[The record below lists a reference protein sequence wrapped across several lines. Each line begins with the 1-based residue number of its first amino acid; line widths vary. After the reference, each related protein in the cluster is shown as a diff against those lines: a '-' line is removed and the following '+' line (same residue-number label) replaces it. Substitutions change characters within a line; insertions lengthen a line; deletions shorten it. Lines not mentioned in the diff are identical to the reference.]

1 MRGKSPGG
9 EPRRPPFF
17 YSGSLLLLYPA
28 IWSAYYRSLEIYS
41 CGYWKVVGW
50 SRPIICIFHPSLSN
64 GKNSPSP
71 ICGSVQ
77 PLGTIRTKLFFLK
90 LSLLNISSLL
100 LFCLPQF
107 LEDVLDQRKCILLK
121 RKIEAR
127 HSNISSNIIKAAY
140 KCLLTPYDA
149 PLLVSLAAI
158 CWPRCDNCRRDYSWL
173 NQWRNRSNEHPL
185 YFWFSP
191 SLGWLDSLR
200 WGVQRIHHPLR
211 NLRQNNS
218 NNTKKKSKK

>member
-1 MRGKSPGG
+1 MERTHRSP
-9 EPRRPPFF
+9 PT
-17 YSGSLLLLYPA
+17 
-28 IWSAYYRSLEIYS
+28 
-41 CGYWKVVGW
+41 
-50 SRPIICIFHPSLSN
+50 HQ
-64 GKNSPSP
+64 SP
-71 ICGSVQ
+71 IWGFVQ

-90 LSLLNISSLL
+90 LSCWISHLCFFF
-100 LFCLPQF
+100 FCSQISWRRSRSK
-107 LEDVLDQRKCILLK
+107 EVYK

-127 HSNISSNIIKAAY
+127 HSNISSDIIKAAY

-158 CWPRCDNCRRDYSWL
+158 CWSRCDNCRRDYSWL

-200 WGVQRIHHPLR
+200 WGVQRIHHLLR
-211 NLRQNNS
+211 NLRQNN
-218 NNTKKKSKK
+218 NNKKKKSKK